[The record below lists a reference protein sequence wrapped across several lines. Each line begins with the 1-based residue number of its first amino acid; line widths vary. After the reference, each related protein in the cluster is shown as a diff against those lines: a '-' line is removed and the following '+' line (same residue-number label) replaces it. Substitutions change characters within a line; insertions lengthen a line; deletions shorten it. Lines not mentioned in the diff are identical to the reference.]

1 MPSTT
6 SGTTAT
12 GSTGAGM
19 DTSSIAPDST
29 RWDFAG
35 ARPSTLTLPAA
46 TRSAARVRENP
57 NMRARAVSTRSPA
70 RPSGIGHGAVVVPPV
85 AAGGAS
91 RDRRTHC
98 AAGGSSPVRRG
109 WVRVPSRA
117 TPRAACTMMNTAAT
131 LMHMSATLKIGQWG
145 SCDEVD
151 DVASHRTRRPEDP
164 VGEVAED
171 ARQQEAEP
179 QGPADAPQPP
189 RDPQRGQGGSD
200 GHHGQQHRVRRPGAE
215 RRTRVPRQVELQ
227 EVTDHVHRRP
237 VGELG
242 DGQRLGHHVE
252 RVAEDRDTGEDQ
264 QGAGT
269 GGCRLG
275 VVRCVVRWVGR
286 VAGRQRRSSRCLHG
300 KHSVARGKAITR
312 SLPIG

>member
-1 MPSTT
+1 MTITPDVPTSSRCTMPCRSAAPLVEIRNPAAARCPTTVGPLQPGLGCTATPTGLSMTTSASSSCRIVMPSTT

-35 ARPSTLTLPAA
+35 AWPSTLTFPAA

-70 RPSGIGHGAVVVPPV
+70 RPSGTVTVRWSCPASL
-85 AAGGAS
+85 AGGAS

-98 AAGGSSPVRRG
+98 SSGGRRPLRRA

-117 TPRAACTMMNTAAT
+117 TPRAACTMMNAAAT
-131 LMHMSATLKIGQWG
+131 LMHMSATLKIGQCG

-151 DVASHRTRRPEDP
+151 DVASHRTRRTEDP
-164 VGEVAED
+164 VGEVAEN
-171 ARQQEAEP
+171 AGEQEAEP
-179 QGPADAPQPP
+179 QRPADARQPP

-200 GHHGQQHRVRRPGAE
+200 GHHGSARTVYDVPVLNAAPGF
-215 RRTRVPRQVELQ
+215 R
-227 EVTDHVHRRP
+227 
-237 VGELG
+237 
-242 DGQRLGHHVE
+242 
-252 RVAEDRDTGEDQ
+252 
-264 QGAGT
+264 
-269 GGCRLG
+269 
-275 VVRCVVRWVGR
+275 
-286 VAGRQRRSSRCLHG
+286 
-300 KHSVARGKAITR
+300 AR
-312 SLPIG
+312 